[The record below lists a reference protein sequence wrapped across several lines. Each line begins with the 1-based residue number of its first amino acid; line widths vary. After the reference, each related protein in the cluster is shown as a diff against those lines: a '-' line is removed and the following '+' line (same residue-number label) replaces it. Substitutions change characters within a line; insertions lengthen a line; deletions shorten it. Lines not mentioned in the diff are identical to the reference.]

1 MYTEEKHM
9 DEFKESRRTFLRGT
23 VIGGTA
29 AAGGAL
35 PLAVLAQQAANT
47 AAQPAP
53 AAADIPAGN
62 VFLTPDEQAFVE
74 TLVEH
79 MSPADGDFP
88 GGMDLGLH
96 TFIDRALAQDW
107 GKGDRLYTNGPW
119 KQGTPNQGYQ
129 LPMTPAQLART
140 GIRTT
145 SVACQEKYG
154 KSFDQLTEAQREE
167 VLKSLQSGSME
178 LKDGPPAKEFFAL
191 LLQMVVEGTFS
202 DPIYGGNKDKAAWK
216 AIGFPGVVATHALD
230 IVNYRNKPYPTKPL
244 SIADLA

>member
-1 MYTEEKHM
+1 M

-29 AAGGAL
+29 AASVAL
-35 PLAVLAQQAANT
+35 PLAGLAQQAANT
-47 AAQPAP
+47 AAPPGPAPAP
-53 AAADIPAGN
+53 AAAEVPAGY
-62 VFLTPDEQAFVE
+62 VFLTPEEQAFVE
-74 TLVEH
+74 TLVDH

-140 GIRTT
+140 GIRTANA
-145 SVACQEKYG
+145 ACTEKYG

-167 VLKSLQSGSME
+167 VLKSLQAGSME
-178 LKDGPPAKEFFAL
+178 LKDGPPSKEFFAL
-191 LLQMVVEGTFS
+191 LLQMVVEGTFA